1 VTEFVR
7 KETLLDY
14 LRDSP
19 EGKALKLPDLIEMCA
34 QVASGMNYLES
45 IKLVDRDLAARNILV
60 CNNNEVK
67 VADFR
72 LARIIEEEE
81 YVATQRE
88 KLPVRWIAPE
98 SILFV
103 KFSTKSDVWSF
114 GALLY
119 EVITC
124 GRLPYYGYYYFS
136 ELFLEQNFLKI
147 LTFFSKRE
155 QNREVLVQV
164 SQHKY

>member
-1 VTEFVR
+1 MTEFVR
-7 KETLLDY
+7 KEALLDY
-14 LRDSP
+14 L
-19 EGKALKLPDLIEMCA
+19 KALKLPDLIEMCA

-45 IKLVDRDLAARNILV
+45 IKLVDRNLAARNILV
-60 CNNNEVK
+60 CDNNEVK

-72 LARIIEEEE
+72 LARIIEEEEE

-124 GRLPYYGYYYFS
+124 GQLPYSGYYYFS
-136 ELFLEQNFLKI
+136 ELFLEQKFLKI